1 MIIQTFHIQSLI
13 GDIILDW
20 IIETNGQKPF

>member
-1 MIIQTFHIQSLI
+1 MIIQTFHIQCLI
-13 GDIILDW
+13 GDIIRDW